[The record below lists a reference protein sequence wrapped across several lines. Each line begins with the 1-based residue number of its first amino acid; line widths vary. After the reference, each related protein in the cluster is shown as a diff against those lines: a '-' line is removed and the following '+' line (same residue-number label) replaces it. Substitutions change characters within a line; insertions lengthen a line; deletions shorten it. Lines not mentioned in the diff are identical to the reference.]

1 MNLLAIS
8 VRLSQEELEQIET
21 LAGAGYGPEKIAV
34 YLDVPVKD
42 FMKEWRNAQTLVH
55 FHYKRGVLIVDAE
68 VGMKLAQNAREGNI
82 TAAQQ
87 LAKVRWEQHLNDSKN
102 QIYFNGGVDEI

>member
-1 MNLLAIS
+1 MKAIA
-8 VRLSQEELEQIET
+8 VRLAQDELEQLES

-42 FMKEWRNAQTLVH
+42 FIKEWRNPETFVH
-55 FHYKRGVLIVDAE
+55 YHYNRGILLTDAE
-68 VGMKLAQNAREGNI
+68 TGMKLSENAKGGNI

-87 LAKVRWEQHLNDSKN
+87 LAKIRWEQYVADCKN
-102 QIYFNGGVDEI
+102 QIYYNAELDEI

>member
-1 MNLLAIS
+1 MLAIS

-42 FMKEWRNAQTLVH
+42 FLKEWRNPETLVH
-55 FHYKRGVLIVDAE
+55 FHYNRGVLITDAE
-68 VGMKLAQNAREGNI
+68 IGMKLTENAKGGNI

-87 LAKVRWEQHLNDSKN
+87 LAKMRWEQYLNDCKN
-102 QIYFNGGVDEI
+102 QIYFSGELDEV